1 VFVSS
6 DADCGDIEAHGGRR
20 MYLVVVIVV
29 VVVVVVVVVIVVLFA
44 IFQLLRNE
52 SL

>member
-1 VFVSS
+1 
-6 DADCGDIEAHGGRR
+6 
-20 MYLVVVIVV
+20 MYLVV
-29 VVVVVVVVVIVVLFA
+29 VVVVVVAVVIVVLFG